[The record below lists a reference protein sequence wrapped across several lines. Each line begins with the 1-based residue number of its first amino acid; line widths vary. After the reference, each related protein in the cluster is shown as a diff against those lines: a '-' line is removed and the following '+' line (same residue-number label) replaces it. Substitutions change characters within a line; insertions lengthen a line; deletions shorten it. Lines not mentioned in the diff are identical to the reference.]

1 LLEKILFTAKAAA
14 SLDKAAKSAPTNPG
28 VRLAMRL
35 KSKEP
40 SKRNFL
46 ERTDNMRA
54 LAFSSGIPEKHKI
67 KELNPRKYNMKEH
80 QIGLLR
86 SNKEIRKYKNLHFA

>member
-1 LLEKILFTAKAAA
+1 MYSRETQICNTSRDEKTDLVSLLEKILFTAKAAA
-14 SLDKAAKSAPTNPG
+14 SLDKAARSAPTNPG

-40 SKRNFL
+40 SKRSFL

-54 LAFSSGIPEKHKI
+54 LAPSSGIPDTHRI
-67 KELNPRKYNMKEH
+67 
-80 QIGLLR
+80 
-86 SNKEIRKYKNLHFA
+86 KNLTQAHIT